1 MRIEIGPDVPK
12 RLDAVTEQFLST
24 HISISSRLI
33 DWFIKQ
39 DSEVQATVL
48 RLHPDPPGRDELAR
62 MILGRLTPDRR

>member
-1 MRIEIGPDVPK
+1 MRIEVSPGIPI
-12 RLDAVTEQFLST
+12 RLDGVTERFLST

-48 RLHPDPPGRDELAR
+48 GLHPDPPDRDELAR
-62 MILGRLTPDRR
+62 MILGRMRPDGR